1 MKNKLLFLTICFILS
16 AQTIMAQ
23 QTKTVNSALLQ
34 STRTV
39 VGYLQSSINPQYQS
53 IGDNTIWHYIAVT
66 KNGLN
71 GKIYLDG
78 NLLTD
83 STYSNEPF
91 IWNSLLLG
99 ATQACVFCA
108 PAPDF
113 FGQIDDLRISNTE
126 RSSSQ
131 ISSYYNSNQ
140 PFISDANTIGLYNF
154 DISNGTI
161 LQNSGAGNN
170 GNLFGGVNYVSG
182 KFGQA
187 LNFDGIDD
195 YARISQSLPTN
206 IITIEFW
213 FKSTDTSATMAM
225 FEYAYNTGI
234 YLQTSGDS
242 CENISGSFSNG
253 LVGYWPFCGN
263 ANDESG
269 NGNNGTVNGAS
280 LTTDRYGNAN
290 KAYTFNGSTNYIEV
304 PNSNSLSNISD
315 ITISAWVNI
324 DSWFQSGGEGY
335 FPILHKSNLQGQYGK
350 FALTLKNLGG
360 ISHLNSQENGF
371 GYNNWSLGVWQHVVM
386 IFSNNR
392 NKIYIDGVLISDVPS
407 GVFPNSINNSL
418 PLIIGMDK
426 PGLVEYSNG
435 KIDDLC
441 IWNRELTPQEIT
453 NLYNNNLNSGEFIIE
468 KNIVSIYPNPA
479 STQINITFNNIAD
492 LTGGTI
498 KIINS
503 LGQQVATTPIT
514 ATGTQTTMQLATWG
528 GSGLYFVQIINPQ
541 GIVVDVKKIIL
552 Q

>member
-1 MKNKLLFLTICFILS
+1 MKNKLLLLAIGFILS

-23 QTKTVNSALLQ
+23 QTNTVNSALLQ

-78 NLLTD
+78 NLLTE

-99 ATQACVFCA
+99 STQACVNCA
-108 PAPDF
+108 PVPDY

-140 PFISDANTIGLYNF
+140 PFIADSNTIGLYNF
-154 DISNGTI
+154 DISNGTT

-242 CENISGSFSNG
+242 CENISGSLSNG

-290 KAYTFNGSTNYIEV
+290 KAYNFNGSTNYIEV
-304 PNSNSLSNISD
+304 PNSNSLSNVSD
-315 ITISAWVNI
+315 ITISAWVYI

-371 GYNNWSLGVWQHVVM
+371 SYNNWSLSVWQHVAM

-392 NKIYIDGVLISDVPS
+392 NKIYIDGVLISDVPT

-418 PLIIGMDK
+418 PLVIGMDK

-435 KIDDLC
+435 KIDDIG
-441 IWNRELTPQEIT
+441 IWNRALTQQEIT

-479 STQINITFNNIAD
+479 SSQININFNNVTD
-492 LTGGTI
+492 LNGGSI
-498 KIINS
+498 KVINS
-503 LGQQVATTPIT
+503 MGQQVAITPIT
-514 ATGTQTTMQLATWG
+514 STGTQTTMQLATWG
-528 GSGLYFVQIINPQ
+528 RTGMYFVQIINPQ
-541 GIVVDVKKIIL
+541 GQIVDIKKIIL